1 MRCVFCDSLVVGRP
15 NVVIVQ
21 GKGPAHDECYQQS
34 LVDVS
39 QRHFAGLDLTA
50 LNEAALQELLELVT
64 MELNTRSA
72 NDAEY
77 IELF

>member
-1 MRCVFCDSLVVGRP
+1 MRCPFCSKSVVGES
-15 NVVIVQ
+15 NIVVIA
-21 GKGPAHDECYQQS
+21 GEGPAHDECYQQS